1 MIFVLWYPRG
11 GDILNKRIAHVRRE
25 NGLNQQEFADR
36 IGLTKNFV
44 SLIETGGRNPSDRT
58 ISDICR
64 IFDIQEDW
72 LRYGLEPMR
81 AARSEEEEIA
91 ELVGQALKGSS
102 DFKKAVIR
110 MICTRTPEQLQALED
125 ALRAVCESL

>member
-1 MIFVLWYPRG
+1 MNERIKHLRKEVLKLSQK
-11 GDILNKRIAHVRRE
+11 DFSDKL
-25 NGLNQQEFADR
+25 GLSE
-36 IGLTKNFV
+36 NFV
-44 SLIETGGRNPSDRT
+44 WMIEKGNRAPSDRT

-81 AARSEEEEIA
+81 AAKSKEEEIA
-91 ELVGQALKGSS
+91 ELVASALSGSS

-110 MICTRTPEQLQALED
+110 MICTRSDSDLQALEA
-125 ALRAVCESL
+125 ALQAIYDNIKKE

>member
-1 MIFVLWYPRG
+1 M
-11 GDILNKRIAHVRRE
+11 KERIALVITE
-25 NGLNQQEFADR
+25 SK
-36 IGLTKNFV
+36 LTKTKFAEALNVSPAFV
-44 SLIETGGRNPSDRT
+44 SQMCSGVSKPSDRT

-81 AARSEEEEIA
+81 AAKSREEEIS
-91 ELVGQALKGSS
+91 ELVGSALSGSS

-110 MICTRTPEQLQALED
+110 MICSRSDEELKALEN
-125 ALRAVCESL
+125 ALAAVYESIKKE